1 MMIYVSH
8 KYGGDPANVERAKK
22 ITHDLQVSDPNNCY
36 ICPLNAFSH
45 IAYNEI
51 GYEEEMQLCLDLM
64 CLCDVLIVASEL
76 STGVRREIELAK
88 TCNMEIIYLEGEVEG
103 E

>member
-64 CLCDVLIVASEL
+64 CLCDVLIVASEI
-76 STGVRREIELAK
+76 STGVRMEIELAEK
-88 TCNMEIIYLEGEVEG
+88 CNMEIIYLESEVEG
-103 E
+103 K